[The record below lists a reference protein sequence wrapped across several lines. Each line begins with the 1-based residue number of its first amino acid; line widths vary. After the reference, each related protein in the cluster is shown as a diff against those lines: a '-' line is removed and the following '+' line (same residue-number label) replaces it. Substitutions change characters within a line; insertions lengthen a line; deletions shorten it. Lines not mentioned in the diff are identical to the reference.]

1 MTELSTTAQCKQ
13 AEKPDGSG
21 NFWYK
26 ASPAKCFKFYVEFA
40 SEADCSNNQN
50 PAEGNSQTYPFLTG
64 RSNEQNSFDKMCS
77 VHNSKAYRITCN
89 SEDNG
94 AN

>member
-1 MTELSTTAQCKQ
+1 MTELSITAQCKR

-26 ASPAKCFKFYVEFA
+26 ASPARCFKFYVEFA

-50 PAEGNSQTYPFLTG
+50 PAEGNS
-64 RSNEQNSFDKMCS
+64 
-77 VHNSKAYRITCN
+77 
-89 SEDNG
+89 
-94 AN
+94 